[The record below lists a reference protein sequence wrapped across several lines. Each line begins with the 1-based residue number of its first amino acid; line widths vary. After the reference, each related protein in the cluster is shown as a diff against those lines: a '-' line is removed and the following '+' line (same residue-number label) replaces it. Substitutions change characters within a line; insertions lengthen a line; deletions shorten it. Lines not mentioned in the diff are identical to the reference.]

1 MPPRKQP
8 PQQDPEEE
16 DDDLVTGKHF
26 KEMMHMMESLTAS
39 MNETFNKTTTSMNE
53 MLHKSQASTET
64 TLEWMQR
71 GIVVVADRVQA
82 LETRLPIAVTDP
94 NATAADTHADGDPFT
109 EDLGVD
115 NDEHSELPDPPPCQR
130 RPFNRQGMGDNQNHH
145 NQHYV
150 RNDDPFAKV
159 KFSIPPFNGS
169 YDAAAYLDWEMTAE
183 QKFSS
188 HLVSEQ
194 HRVRQ
199 ATSEFKDFALIWWN
213 ELATLGLQPHTW
225 DGLKIIMRQR
235 FVPPSYQHDLR
246 KKLQHLD
253 QGDMSVQDYY
263 AELQKGMSRARVH
276 EDTEDKICRFY
287 GGL

>member
-16 DDDLVTGKHF
+16 DDNLVTGKQF

-39 MNETFNKTTTSMNE
+39 MNKMFNKTTTSMNE

-64 TLEWMQR
+64 TLEWMQC
-71 GIVVVADRVQA
+71 GIAAMADRVQA
-82 LETRLPIAVTDP
+82 LETRLPIAATDP
-94 NATAADTHADGDPFT
+94 NATVADTHADGDPFA
-109 EDLGVD
+109 EDPGVD
-115 NDEHSELPDPPPCQR
+115 NDEHSELPDPPPRQC
-130 RPFNRQGMGDNQNHH
+130 RPFNQQGMGGNQNHH

-150 RNDDPFAKV
+150 HNDDPFAKV

-169 YDAAAYLDWEMTAE
+169 YDADAYLDWEMTVE

-188 HLVSEQ
+188 HLIPEQ

-199 ATSEFKDFALIWWN
+199 ATSEFKYFALIWWN

-225 DGLKIIMRQR
+225 DGLKTTMR
-235 FVPPSYQHDLR
+235 
-246 KKLQHLD
+246 
-253 QGDMSVQDYY
+253 
-263 AELQKGMSRARVH
+263 
-276 EDTEDKICRFY
+276 
-287 GGL
+287 